1 MMVIGADLA
10 SIVGFLNIFKER
22 SIKRKNVPIYLFFLA
37 LYRTFFEYV
46 EKIYSRCK
54 LEILTFIYLIPPSRI
69 FGSFPIIAAVSYNS
83 H

>member
-10 SIVGFLNIFKER
+10 SIAGFLNIFKER
-22 SIKRKNVPIYLFFLA
+22 SIKRENVYISLFLA

-46 EKIYSRCK
+46 EKTYSRCK
-54 LEILTFIYLIPPSRI
+54 IEILTFIYLIPPSRI